1 MKAVNK
7 TVLPKFTYL
16 LTLKYKGTPRLQS
29 SVVSVVL
36 SVNSYKQKIA
46 KRQIFSKVPS
56 VKNYKAKMLCLS
68 LHTKSLSTKF
78 V

>member
-16 LTLKYKGTPRLQS
+16 LRTLKYKGTPRLQS
-29 SVVSVVL
+29 SVVL

-68 LHTKSLSTKF
+68 SHTKSLPIKF

>member
-1 MKAVNK
+1 MKAV

-16 LTLKYKGTPRLQS
+16 LALKYKGTPRLQS

-36 SVNSYKQKIA
+36 SVNSYKQKNRETSNIL
-46 KRQIFSKVPS
+46 S

-68 LHTKSLSTKF
+68 SHTKSLPIKF